1 LPRRHVMFSVSSS
14 VRLSLLGSVAT
25 GLMVVGFAATAHA
38 QQSIPRIVIYANQA
52 PTEAS
57 KVGSSVTVITGDD
70 LKEKGYTTV
79 ADALRTV
86 PGVAVSQSGTRGSLT
101 QVRIRGAESNH
112 LLVMID
118 GVQVNSVDGGDF
130 NFSNFAIEDIE

>member
-1 LPRRHVMFSVSSS
+1 MFSVPYSI
-14 VRLSLLGSVAT
+14 RLKSLFAS
-25 GLMVVGFAATAHA
+25 GLMAAGFACAA
-38 QQSIPRIVIYANQA
+38 QADEIPRIVIYANQA
-52 PTEAS
+52 PTEGS
-57 KVGSSVTVITGDD
+57 KVGSSVTLITAED
-70 LKEKGYTTV
+70 LKEKGFPTV

-86 PGVAVSQSGTRGSLT
+86 PGVAVSQGGTRGSIT

-130 NFSNFAIEDIE
+130 NFA